1 MDEWTL
7 IPIKNTDWLAYVF
20 GVNFLLFVLCKQQF
34 NQQFFSFFRVIDTPL
49 YFSSYGE
56 RFVLQQGFVL
66 LSVLFS
72 LINTTIFIGF
82 FLTNYTTISFD
93 LSTFFILFGGLSLVV
108 IIRQVFLFGLS
119 FFIDL
124 FSLIDQYQFRQA
136 TYLFRLSFLLYVG
149 LVFYHFSF
157 SHSPLFFEVLLYTMS
172 FLYLLYHFMIYQQ
185 LFNSIKKGGM
195 YFILYL
201 CTLKL
206 SPWILLFKGLNNLL

>member
-20 GVNFLLFVLCKQQF
+20 GFNFLLFVLCKQQF

-82 FLTNYTTISFD
+82 FLTNYTTLSFD
-93 LSTFFILFGGLSLVV
+93 ISTFFILFGGLSIKEDLNYCINYPNVV
-108 IIRQVFLFGLS
+108 AAAIGNPLNYGEHSLQKLKSKLNYKTIR
-119 FFIDL
+119 
-124 FSLIDQYQFRQA
+124 
-136 TYLFRLSFLLYVG
+136 
-149 LVFYHFSF
+149 
-157 SHSPLFFEVLLYTMS
+157 
-172 FLYLLYHFMIYQQ
+172 
-185 LFNSIKKGGM
+185 K
-195 YFILYL
+195 
-201 CTLKL
+201 C
-206 SPWILLFKGLNNLL
+206 